1 LSYFSAFDNKPSE
14 LNMEISCYRETE
26 ISRKRQVLPAATYNM
41 AVSLLAKCS
50 SGQLFVP
57 IRSMQYLAII
67 DAEEFVFIDGE
78 RKCWVDIA
86 WQHFHSWE
94 RNALDQAVVYEA
106 VFYRENQAPVM
117 LRLQQE
123 FPLALRAM
131 IAKGHPVNP
140 AKIIKFPVKK

>member
-1 LSYFSAFDNKPSE
+1 
-14 LNMEISCYRETE
+14 MEITCYRETE
-26 ISRKRQVLPAATYNM
+26 ISREQRTLPATTYNM
-41 AVSLLAKCS
+41 AVSLLARCS

-57 IRSMQYLAII
+57 IRSMQFLAII

-86 WQHFHSWE
+86 WQNFHRQE
-94 RNALDQAVVYEA
+94 RDALDQAITYDL

-131 IAKGHPVNP
+131 MSREHPASLAKV
-140 AKIIKFPVKK
+140 IKFPAKNIRH

>member
-1 LSYFSAFDNKPSE
+1 
-14 LNMEISCYRETE
+14 MEITCYRETE
-26 ISRKRQVLPAATYNM
+26 INRERRTLPATTYNM
-41 AVSLLAKCS
+41 AIQLLARCS

-57 IRSMQYLAII
+57 IRSMQILAIL
-67 DAEEFVFIDGE
+67 DAEEFIFIDSQ

-94 RNALDQAVVYEA
+94 RNALDQAVAYDS
-106 VFYRENQAPVM
+106 VFYRENQGPIM

-131 IAKGHPVNP
+131 LAKTFPSNP
-140 AKIIKFPVKK
+140 AKVIKFPAKSIEN